1 MRLFIQILFVF
12 LGYNMNAS
20 AQVKTTDSTFIH
32 DSRPIIPFV
41 VGKKDIEAQDRKWI
55 LQTLIPKLQALGDSG
70 IILGRA
76 SSSPEGSLYINTRL
90 AQARKNSMNALL
102 RSYGI
107 QADRIRYD
115 VAPMD
120 FALLHTLLRLEH
132 DAYYPTLDS
141 LFNKY
146 GNNVLQLKEAAIRQ
160 DQGKFW
166 LHLYHNYFPRLR
178 SVRIMAI
185 NKSLARTEKPQM
197 DMLVSSIQRP
207 ILSLDSMMPKQE
219 IISLSS
225 IAKAYRR
232 ELLSIKTNLL
242 FDLAYMPGYNRF
254 CPIPNVAIEYYPL
267 HGHFTY
273 GASFDGPWW
282 KNYDA
287 HKYFQLRN
295 YQLHARYYLQSGDV
309 ALRQPGKGAAFKGF
323 YLSSYAHAYLYNIC
337 FGEKRGWEGEGWG
350 AGLGFGYVLPLDR
363 KEHWRMEFGLQA
375 GYLNTRY
382 DPYQWR
388 CPVDSGTDI
397 DRYYYKW
404 YGDAKDFRKR
414 QHSYTW
420 IGPTRV
426 EVTLSYNIIY
436 RRK

>member
-12 LGYNMNAS
+12 LGYNLNAS

-102 RSYGI
+102 KSYGI
-107 QADRIRYD
+107 QADRIQYD

-120 FALLHTLLRLEH
+120 FALLRTLLRLEH

-141 LFNKY
+141 LFKRY
-146 GNNVLQLKEAAIRQ
+146 GNKVLQLKEAAIRQ

-197 DMLVSSIQRP
+197 DILISSIQRP
-207 ILSLDSMMPKQE
+207 LLSLDSMMPKQE
-219 IISLSS
+219 ISPLSS
-225 IAKAYRR
+225 IARKYRR
-232 ELLSIKTNLL
+232 EMLSIKTNLL

-323 YLSSYAHAYLYNIC
+323 YLSSYAHAHLYNIC

-388 CPVDSGTDI
+388 CPVDPGTDI

-426 EVTLSYNIIY
+426 EVTLSYDIIY

>member
-1 MRLFIQILFVF
+1 MKLFIQILFVF
-12 LGYNMNAS
+12 LGYSLNAS

-120 FALLHTLLRLEH
+120 FALLRTLLRLEH

-141 LFNKY
+141 LFNRY

-160 DQGKFW
+160 NQGKFW
-166 LHLYHNYFPRLR
+166 QHLYHNYFPRLR

-197 DMLVSSIQRP
+197 DIMVSSIQSP

-219 IISLSS
+219 IIPLSS
-225 IAKAYRR
+225 IAKTYRR

-254 CPIPNVAIEYYPL
+254 CPIPNIAIEYYPI
-267 HGHFTY
+267 HGHSPMAPVSTVPGGRTTMPTSISSCATTSCTPAIICAVATQLCDNRAKEPPSRAFTSVPTRTRTY
-273 GASFDGPWW
+273 IIYASVRNGVGKVKDGEPDWDSDMCCRSTGKSTGEW
-282 KNYDA
+282 S
-287 HKYFQLRN
+287 
-295 YQLHARYYLQSGDV
+295 SGFRLVTSIPDTI
-309 ALRQPGKGAAFKGF
+309 LTSGAARWIPVPTSTAIIINGMVMPRI
-323 YLSSYAHAYLYNIC
+323 SGSDNI
-337 FGEKRGWEGEGWG
+337 
-350 AGLGFGYVLPLDR
+350 
-363 KEHWRMEFGLQA
+363 
-375 GYLNTRY
+375 
-382 DPYQWR
+382 
-388 CPVDSGTDI
+388 
-397 DRYYYKW
+397 
-404 YGDAKDFRKR
+404 
-414 QHSYTW
+414 
-420 IGPTRV
+420 PTPG
-426 EVTLSYNIIY
+426 
-436 RRK
+436 

>member
-1 MRLFIQILFVF
+1 MKPIIQILFVF
-12 LGYNMNAS
+12 LGYSMNAS

-102 RSYGI
+102 KSYGI

-120 FALLHTLLRLEH
+120 FALLRTLLRLEH

-141 LFNKY
+141 LFNRY
-146 GNNVLQLKEAAIRQ
+146 GNKVLQLKEAAIRQ

-197 DMLVSSIQRP
+197 DMLISSIQRP
-207 ILSLDSMMPKQE
+207 LLSLDSMMPKQE
-219 IISLSS
+219 IIPLSS
-225 IAKAYRR
+225 IARTYRR

-295 YQLHARYYLQSGDV
+295 YQLHARYYLRSGDV

-337 FGEKRGWEGEGWG
+337 LDENRGWEGEGWG

-388 CPVDSGTDI
+388 CPVDPGTDI

-426 EVTLSYNIIY
+426 EVTLSYDIIY

>member
-1 MRLFIQILFVF
+1 MKPIIQILFVF
-12 LGYNMNAS
+12 LGYNLNTS

-102 RSYGI
+102 RRYGI
-107 QADRIRYD
+107 QANRIRYD

-120 FALLHTLLRLEH
+120 FALLRTLLRLEH

-146 GNNVLQLKEAAIRQ
+146 GNNVQQLKEAAIRQ

-197 DMLVSSIQRP
+197 DILISSIQRP
-207 ILSLDSMMPKQE
+207 LLSLDSMMPKQE
-219 IISLSS
+219 IIPLSS
-225 IAKAYRR
+225 IAKNHRR

-388 CPVDSGTDI
+388 CPVDPGTDI

-426 EVTLSYNIIY
+426 EVTLSYDIIY

>member
-1 MRLFIQILFVF
+1 MKQIIQILFVF
-12 LGYNMNAS
+12 LGYSMNAS

-32 DSRPIIPFV
+32 DSGPIVPFV
-41 VGKKDIEAQDRKWI
+41 VGKKDIKDQDRKWI
-55 LQTLIPKLQALGDSG
+55 TQTLIPKLQALGDSG

-76 SSSPEGSLYINTRL
+76 STSPEGPTYINIRL
-90 AQARKNSMNALL
+90 AQDRMNSMNALL
-102 RSYGI
+102 KSCGI
-107 QADRIRYD
+107 QTDRIRYD
-115 VAPMD
+115 VVPMD
-120 FALLHTLLRLEH
+120 FALLRTLLRLEH
-132 DAYYPTLDS
+132 DAYYPVLDS
-141 LFNKY
+141 LYNRY

-166 LHLYHNYFPRLR
+166 QYLYHNYFPRLR
-178 SVRIMAI
+178 SVRILAI
-185 NKSLARTEKPQM
+185 NKSLARTEKPHL
-197 DMLVSSIQRP
+197 DILISSIQRP
-207 ILSLDSMMPKQE
+207 LLSHDSMMPRQE
-219 IISLSS
+219 IIPLPFIS
-225 IAKAYRR
+225 KAYRR
-232 ELLSIKTNLL
+232 EWLSIKTNLL

-282 KNYDA
+282 QDYDA

-375 GYLNTRY
+375 GFLNTRY
-382 DPYQWR
+382 DPYQWL
-388 CPVDSGTDI
+388 CPVDADK
-397 DRYYYKW
+397 DKQVYYYKW
-404 YGDAKDFRKR
+404 YGDAKDFKKR
-414 QHSYTW
+414 QHRYTW
-420 IGPTRV
+420 LGPTRL
-426 EVTLSYNIIY
+426 EVSLSYDILY
-436 RRK
+436 RKK

>member
-1 MRLFIQILFVF
+1 MKPIIQILFVF
-12 LGYNMNAS
+12 LGYNLNAS

-102 RSYGI
+102 RRYGI
-107 QADRIRYD
+107 QANRIRYD

-120 FALLHTLLRLEH
+120 FALLRTLLRLEH

-146 GNNVLQLKEAAIRQ
+146 GNNVQQLKEAAIRQ

-197 DMLVSSIQRP
+197 DILISSIQRP
-207 ILSLDSMMPKQE
+207 LLSLDSMMPKQE
-219 IISLSS
+219 IIPLSS
-225 IAKAYRR
+225 IAKNHRR

-388 CPVDSGTDI
+388 CPVDPGTDI

-426 EVTLSYNIIY
+426 EVTLSYDIIY

>member
-1 MRLFIQILFVF
+1 MKPIIQILFVF
-12 LGYNMNAS
+12 LGYSMNAS

-102 RSYGI
+102 RNYGI

-141 LFNKY
+141 LYNKY
-146 GNNVLQLKEAAIRQ
+146 GNNVLQLKEAAIHQ

-197 DMLVSSIQRP
+197 DIMVSSIQSP

-219 IISLSS
+219 VIPLSS

-282 KNYDA
+282 KDYDA

-295 YQLHARYYLQSGDV
+295 YQLHARYYLRSGDV

-337 FGEKRGWEGEGWG
+337 FDENRGWEGEGWG

-388 CPVDSGTDI
+388 CPVDPGTDI

-426 EVTLSYNIIY
+426 EVTLSYDIIY

>member
-12 LGYNMNAS
+12 LGYNLNAS

-55 LQTLIPKLQALGDSG
+55 LQTLIPKLRALGDSG

-76 SSSPEGSLYINTRL
+76 SASPEGSWYINTRL

-120 FALLHTLLRLEH
+120 FALLRTLLRLEH

-141 LFNKY
+141 LFNRY
-146 GNNVLQLKEAAIRQ
+146 GNNVLQLKEAAIHQ

-197 DMLVSSIQRP
+197 DMLISSIQRP
-207 ILSLDSMMPKQE
+207 LLSLDSMMPKQE
-219 IISLSS
+219 IIPLSS
-225 IAKAYRR
+225 IAKTHRR

-388 CPVDSGTDI
+388 CPVDPGTDI

-426 EVTLSYNIIY
+426 EVTLSYDIIY

>member
-12 LGYNMNAS
+12 LGYNLNAS

-55 LQTLIPKLQALGDSG
+55 LQTLIPKLRALGDSG

-76 SSSPEGSLYINTRL
+76 SASPEGSWYINTRL
-90 AQARKNSMNALL
+90 AQARKYSMNALL

-120 FALLHTLLRLEH
+120 FALLRTLLRLEH

-141 LFNKY
+141 LFNRY

-185 NKSLARTEKPQM
+185 NKSLACTEKPQM
-197 DMLVSSIQRP
+197 DILISSIQRP
-207 ILSLDSMMPKQE
+207 LLSLDSMMPKQE
-219 IISLSS
+219 IIPLTSFT
-225 IAKAYRR
+225 KAYRR
-232 ELLSIKTNLL
+232 EMLSIKTNLL

-273 GASFDGPWW
+273 GASFAGPWW

-388 CPVDSGTDI
+388 CPVDPGTDI

-426 EVTLSYNIIY
+426 EVTLSYDIIY

>member
-12 LGYNMNAS
+12 LGYNLNAS

-120 FALLHTLLRLEH
+120 FALLRTLLRLEH

-141 LFNKY
+141 LFNRY
-146 GNNVLQLKEAAIRQ
+146 GNKVLQLKEAAIRQ

-197 DMLVSSIQRP
+197 DMLISSIQSP

-219 IISLSS
+219 ISPLSS
-225 IAKAYRR
+225 IARTYRR

-287 HKYFQLRN
+287 HKYLQLRN
-295 YQLHARYYLQSGDV
+295 YQLHARYYLRSGDV

-323 YLSSYAHAYLYNIC
+323 YLSSFAHAYLYNIC

-388 CPVDSGTDI
+388 CPVDPGTDI

-426 EVTLSYNIIY
+426 EVTLSYDIIY